1 MHGRKTHRS
10 RRPVEPVCSA
20 PWSAPQLAADQPGCF
35 DQILA
40 SGFGGVVVAD
50 PCAER
55 VNAARQI
62 AHGFRYATCS
72 DQDQD
77 DRKHHDS
84 SERD

>member
-1 MHGRKTHRS
+1 MAVKPTGPAGRSSPCVPLPGARLS
-10 RRPVEPVCSA
+10 SLLISA
-20 PWSAPQLAADQPGCF
+20 D
-35 DQILA
+35 A
-40 SGFGGVVVAD
+40 STRFSLPGFGGVVVAD

-55 VNAARQI
+55 ANAARQI

-77 DRKHHDS
+77 DDKHYDS